1 MKAGRELDAKI
12 ETEVF
17 GNEVVERMCLQSY
30 DCGTWEDAEEWY
42 EGKLKEI
49 PEMRI
54 LPCVHDGIEY
64 VPIVHYSTQIA
75 DAMPVLEKFPNAS
88 IQYCRGEYDVY
99 IEAEG
104 YGRGE
109 GHSNVLAHAICLAA
123 LAVVERRDDF
133 PAARED
139 ALNPGAW

>member
-1 MKAGRELDAKI
+1 MKADRELDARIAEKVF
-12 ETEVF
+12 EQNVVYVGGHPHLTE
-17 GNEVVERMCLQSY
+17 GNDNYLGG
-30 DCGTWEDAEEWY
+30 DC
-42 EGKLKEI
+42 
-49 PEMRI
+49 P
-54 LPCVHDGIEY
+54 HF
-64 VPIVHYSTQIA
+64 STQIA

-123 LAVVERRDDF
+123 LAVVERR
-133 PAARED
+133 E
-139 ALNPGAW
+139 